1 MLYTITFGRS
11 HYQPVYSPI
20 IVQYTTQAQLA
31 TKFSHI
37 SQYNHRFINE
47 HKHHKFSNQNRF
59 NYIDTTSVH
68 WAYNRRPKSSQR
80 HCDQNDVTCP
90 NSRLHSPTKTKSHV
104 QITPTTKLVIS
115 AWISMRLTTRVLRP
129 ISRRRS
135 FVSFGDFFKIS
146 ISSSCCFLA
155 SCDSSTSFLM
165 VK

>member
-1 MLYTITFGRS
+1 MNTNITS
-11 HYQPVYSPI
+11 SV
-20 IVQYTTQAQLA
+20 
-31 TKFSHI
+31 TKTGSI
-37 SQYNHRFINE
+37 
-47 HKHHKFSNQNRF
+47 
-59 NYIDTTSVH
+59 TSIQHVH
-68 WAYNRRPKSSQR
+68 WAYHRRPKSSQR

-165 VK
+165 VKWYLLVNTEETNYMNKTDGWISIHANSGLSSITQKCTVTHI